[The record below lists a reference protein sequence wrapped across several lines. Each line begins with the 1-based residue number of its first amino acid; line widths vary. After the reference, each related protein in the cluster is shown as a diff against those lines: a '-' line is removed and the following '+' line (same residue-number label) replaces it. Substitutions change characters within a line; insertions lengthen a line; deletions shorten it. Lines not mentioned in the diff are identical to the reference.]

1 MVWCLLVSLVHHFLG
16 LVFSLRKLDGLHV
29 SHFASSLVAWDHQR
43 ILDCGCFIGTVEED
57 EGGEGLEDMETFE
70 SDEKMLMAGGLEE
83 KGLIQGQIG
92 SETPTGFIISFMSMN
107 LSRIYF
113 VFSSS
118 SGYDIIVI
126 GSWAITLMMNELG
139 MVWRLLLILFLNV
152 ITSLEVASDPF
163 SYC

>member
-1 MVWCLLVSLVHHFLG
+1 MTLCFGHGSFLG
-16 LVFSLRKLDGLHV
+16 THSPFSYRIEWLLYDSRHPPVGLTETESLRVLARLVAVFLHWLDGLHV

-92 SETPTGFIISFMSMN
+92 
-107 LSRIYF
+107 L
-113 VFSSS
+113 
-118 SGYDIIVI
+118 
-126 GSWAITLMMNELG
+126 
-139 MVWRLLLILFLNV
+139 
-152 ITSLEVASDPF
+152 
-163 SYC
+163 